1 MFCLVLAGSLRLLQV
16 RSRGKETY
24 QEALAVVQA
33 RGDRA
38 AMVVSWSEK
47 RAGHPLS
54 CIERALW
61 CYYMSLDN
69 RTLQM
74 APQGSAQVGM
84 KCCSGPG
91 HSPAVWP
98 APSCTGLQGLKG
110 KASPQPHLRGLA
122 HLANT
127 SSSLRGGKLA

>member
-1 MFCLVLAGSLRLLQV
+1 MFSLVLAGSLRLLQI

-54 CIERALW
+54 CIERGLW
-61 CYYMSLDN
+61 CYYMSLDKGHC
-69 RTLQM
+69 RWL
-74 APQGSAQVGM
+74 
-84 KCCSGPG
+84 PG
-91 HSPAVWP
+91 V
-98 APSCTGLQGLKG
+98 Q
-110 KASPQPHLRGLA
+110 LRW
-122 HLANT
+122 
-127 SSSLRGGKLA
+127 K